1 MAELLTL
8 ARPYAKAAFAYA
20 SEQNATDSWSSALN
34 LLSAAVQ
41 DEAFSA
47 FLTRPE
53 LTPAEQVSL
62 FAKVLGEDQT
72 VAVSNFLTLLAENN
86 RLALLP
92 EISAEYEQLKSQ
104 NNNTVDVVIE
114 SAFPLTS
121 VQEQLLAHALE
132 KKFEAA
138 VNVSVEVW
146 RAGGR
151 LGAVAAGC
159 MGRAASAHRPV
170 AARRDRGM
178 GPGRRFS

>member
-1 MAELLTL
+1 MAELLPL

-72 VAVSNFLTLLAENN
+72 AAVSNFLTLLAENN

-92 EISAEYEQLKSQ
+92 EIETEYELLKSQ
-104 NNNTVDVVIE
+104 NNNVVDVVIE
-114 SAFPLTS
+114 SALPMNAE
-121 VQEQLLAHALE
+121 QEQLLKAALE
-132 KKFEAA
+132 KRFNAQ
-138 VNVSVEVW
+138 VEVKVEVNPALIAGVVI
-146 RAGGR
+146 RAGDQVIDDSALNKLEKMRTR
-151 LGAVAAGC
+151 LLA
-159 MGRAASAHRPV
+159 
-170 AARRDRGM
+170 
-178 GPGRRFS
+178 

>member
-20 SEQNATDSWSSALN
+20 SEQNAADSWSNALT

-47 FLTRPE
+47 YLNRPE
-53 LTPAEQVSL
+53 LNPAEQVSL

-72 VAVSNFLTLLAENN
+72 AAVSNFLTLLAENG
-86 RLALLP
+86 RLSLLP
-92 EISAEYEQLKSQ
+92 EIQAEYEQLKSQ
-104 NNNTVDVVIE
+104 NNNIVDVVIE

-132 KKFEAA
+132 KKFQAA
-138 VNVSVEVW
+138 VNVSVEVNPALIAGVVI
-146 RAGGR
+146 RAGDQVIDDSALNKLEKMRTR
-151 LGAVAAGC
+151 LLA
-159 MGRAASAHRPV
+159 
-170 AARRDRGM
+170 
-178 GPGRRFS
+178 